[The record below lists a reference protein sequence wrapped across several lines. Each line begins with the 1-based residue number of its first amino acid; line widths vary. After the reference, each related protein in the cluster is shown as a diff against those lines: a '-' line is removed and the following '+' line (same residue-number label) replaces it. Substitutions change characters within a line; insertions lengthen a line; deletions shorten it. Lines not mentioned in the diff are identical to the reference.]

1 MNYYGSSTC
10 GARRAYLRLY
20 GAFFTDN
27 GTKVSLVAQRAGRP
41 LARGKGTRASRT
53 MLLKEWKNWCQSKP
67 LEALRALLLCFRS
80 FAEVGGS
87 FLKDFSP
94 HQFTVGKNEVFLI
107 DGPDALS
114 GPLYDVFAARNLPTV
129 YDGPVRS
136 APPRISVRRR
146 RRRTAAAAVL
156 ARRRAARRAP
166 RARPRRRAAA
176 RPALVNAPRRRPTSS
191 TWRRRSGPSPTS

>member
-1 MNYYGSSTC
+1 
-10 GARRAYLRLY
+10 
-20 GAFFTDN
+20 
-27 GTKVSLVAQRAGRP
+27 
-41 LARGKGTRASRT
+41 

-114 GPLYDVFAARNLPTV
+114 GPLYDIFAARNLPTV
-129 YDGPVRS
+129 YDGPVRKCS
-136 APPRISVRRR
+136 SEDKAARRR
-146 RRRTAAAAVL
+146 RACCCGGTSGEAAAGAG
-156 ARRRAARRAP
+156 
-166 RARPRRRAAA
+166 ARPRRRAAA
-176 RPALVNAPRRRPTSS
+176 QPALVSAPRRTPSS
-191 TWRRRSGPSPTS
+191 TWRRGRAFPYVTRTSSSSPREAGAAAAPGVDGAAPGVTGRTSQRRPALDGVS

>member
-1 MNYYGSSTC
+1 
-10 GARRAYLRLY
+10 
-20 GAFFTDN
+20 
-27 GTKVSLVAQRAGRP
+27 
-41 LARGKGTRASRT
+41 

-129 YDGPVRS
+129 YDGPVQKCSSEDKCPATSPAHCCCGGTS
-136 APPRISVRRR
+136 AKTRCEKGAKGAPEAAGGCAAGSCQRASAKTHVFDVAAKVWAFPYVLNFPSSSHPRGSWRCGGSRCGWSGPWWATG
-146 RRRTAAAAVL
+146 RTS
-156 ARRRAARRAP
+156 RRRA
-166 RARPRRRAAA
+166 
-176 RPALVNAPRRRPTSS
+176 
-191 TWRRRSGPSPTS
+191 RRSTGSRSNALFLW